1 MNTTSTLHT
10 TAVVLFLMAA
20 GAAHAGSTVAGFVA
34 GDTTAPPCR
43 QGAELSGLDARI
55 VDKASQGVGALRQYL
70 WVTRGIYGLDMT
82 NTVAWLDQQ
91 RAEGTMCVRN
101 ASSVTGR

>member
-1 MNTTSTLHT
+1 MNTTSTFR
-10 TAVVLFLMAA
+10 TAAVIFFLAAA
-20 GAAHAGSTVAGFVA
+20 GAAHAGNTVTTFVA
-34 GDTTAPPCR
+34 GDAAAQPCR

-70 WVTRGIYGLDMT
+70 WVTRGIYNLDMT

-91 RAEGTMCVRN
+91 RAGRAICVSD
-101 ASSVTGR
+101 ASSVTGD